1 MAIIRQPA
9 YITKSPISVAI
20 GGVVPVPFPP
30 TPVIPAQD
38 FQINGVLQ
46 GTGRGKWVGTIDYYR
61 GNIGGPTSWVFSD
74 LEGTSGSFF
83 SDNMSITT
91 TSVSAPNLIYVG
103 GSLLAGS
110 AVVTYSNLTSINFPK
125 LKYIGGSAFGPNG
138 YPALTSIDFPEL
150 VFMAS
155 SFTGT
160 FNGVTSMDLSKL
172 QIITNGLFF
181 SCNSLTSLSL
191 PSLVICLGSF
201 SLNVPALTT
210 LDLPTLGTWKA
221 MTGNISLTNIALNQT
236 SVNDLLAALAYM
248 DGNNG
253 TLLFGTGKIVSIT
266 GTSSAPSNLGSTT
279 TAGSNFV
286 GVGTTCT
293 VNWTGHGYATGDVL
307 RISGIT
313 TLTNANRYAVI
324 TVVNPNQFTYTI
336 TSQSATGAGTAT
348 VIKAGA
354 SAAALV
360 NRGVTLTT
368 N

>member
-20 GGVVPVPFPP
+20 GGVAPAPFPP

-46 GTGRGKWVGTIDYYR
+46 GTGRGKWVGIIDYYSSTVT
-61 GNIGGPTSWVFSD
+61 GPTSFTFDD
-74 LEGTSGSFF
+74 LEGVAGNFFNGIANTVTS
-83 SDNMSITT
+83 I
-91 TSVSAPNLIYVG
+91 SAPNLIYIGGGVSISNTASLTTLNLPKLQFLN
-103 GSLLAGS
+103 GSLFTG
-110 AVVTYSNLTSINFPK
+110 I
-125 LKYIGGSAFGPNG
+125 
-138 YPALTSIDFPEL
+138 
-150 VFMAS
+150 S
-155 SFTGT
+155 SFTALTTINLGSLVSISSMGANTFPVLTALDFSTVQYITSGWASGT
-160 FNGVTSMDLSKL
+160 FSV
-172 QIITNGLFF
+172 
-181 SCNSLTSLSL
+181 LTSLSL
-191 PSLVICLGSF
+191 ASLIYVGGSGLSF
-201 SLNVPALTT
+201 NAPLMTT
-210 LDLPTLGTWKA
+210 LTMPSVLGTWKA
-221 MTGNISLTNIALNQT
+221 IAGNISLTNIALNQT
-236 SVNDLLAALAYM
+236 SVDNLLAALAYM
-248 DGNNG
+248 NGNNG
-253 TLLFGTGKIVSIT
+253 TVLFGTGRIVSIT

-348 VIKAGA
+348 VIKAEA

-360 NRGVTLTT
+360 NRGITLTT